1 MDSARTG
8 TCGRCG
14 RANPAHALWCRQ
26 CGTALSSPRESALG
40 AQPQDKPL
48 TATIELY
55 RRVLEDLQSL
65 ADEEE
70 VPDETYETISRFYTQ
85 RLTAKRAQEEAR
97 RRSAAVQKYV
107 DSARSLV
114 HVAAPRFQEAVYA
127 LQQGIQ
133 EFPDEPILQELV
145 QEIRAEAEKRAQAA
159 RAKETARNLFEAAK
173 ACWQRG
179 EFEASEARLKEALDL
194 VPGNPEILAALDR
207 VQRSHAEQRRRGPV
221 PQPTSSP
228 PSPGRRGSEDVVEAE
243 LLQPASPI
251 RFEPV
256 REEMPAEQ
264 PWQTAGAAATR
275 PQSLRTGSSAAQMP
289 TTRSFAE
296 EEEIPS
302 PAQRWVEAV
311 SEWSQVLKPF
321 LIDNVGWFIG
331 AFLIVAGFVVL
342 ITTFWRNIEENQILM
357 VSLVF
362 FSLVATTGFF
372 FAVAYFM
379 RVKRPALETSS
390 NVLLIIVS
398 LLIPLVFA
406 AAALTTLVPPAG

>member
-1 MDSARTG
+1 MDAARTG

-14 RANPAHALWCRQ
+14 RANPMHALWCRQ
-26 CGTALSSPRESALG
+26 CGMALSLPWESASD
-40 AQPQDKPL
+40 AHPQDKPL
-48 TATIELY
+48 AATIELY
-55 RRVLEDLQSL
+55 RRVLEDLQNL
-65 ADEEE
+65 ADEEA
-70 VPDETYETISRFYTQ
+70 VPNETYETISRFYMQ
-85 RLTAKRAQEEAR
+85 RLRAKRAQEEAR
-97 RRSAAVQKYV
+97 RRSAVVRKYV
-107 DSARSLV
+107 DRARSLV
-114 HVAAPRFQEAVYA
+114 HVAAPRFQEAIYA

-133 EFPDEPILQELV
+133 EFPDEPIFRELV

-159 RAKETARNLFEAAK
+159 RAMETTRNLFEAAK

-179 EFEASEARLKEALDL
+179 EFEASEARLREALDL

-207 VQRSHAEQRRRGPV
+207 VQRSRAEQRRRGPV
-221 PQPTSSP
+221 LQPTSSP
-228 PSPGRRGSEDVVEAE
+228 PSLGRRGSEDVVEAD
-243 LLQPASPI
+243 LLQPASTTRPKSI
-251 RFEPV
+251 
-256 REEMPAEQ
+256 REETLAEQ
-264 PWQTAGAAATR
+264 PRQMAGAAATR
-275 PQSLRTGSSAAQMP
+275 PQTLRAGSGTAQTAAA
-289 TTRSFAE
+289 RSFAE

-321 LIDNVGWFIG
+321 LIDNVGWFVG

-342 ITTFWRNIEENQILM
+342 ITTFWQNIEENQILM
-357 VSLVF
+357 ASLVFVSLV
-362 FSLVATTGFF
+362 AATGFF